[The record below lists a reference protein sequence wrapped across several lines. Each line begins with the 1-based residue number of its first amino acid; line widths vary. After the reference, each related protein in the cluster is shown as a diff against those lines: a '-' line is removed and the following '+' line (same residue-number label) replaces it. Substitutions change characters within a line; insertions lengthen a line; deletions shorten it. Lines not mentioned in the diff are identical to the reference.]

1 MAQLIELPHVGESVV
16 EGTIGKWLKQPGDR
30 VERYDP
36 LVEVVTDKVTMEVPS
51 PVSGELLRIIAQ
63 EGETVPMGA
72 PIAEV
77 EDGSGPTTSHT
88 PAASAALA
96 ATPAPA
102 TAPTP
107 APSAA
112 PAPATPT
119 SYLITDARPVGPTG
133 GSAVEA
139 QSQES
144 EQPPAEPAP
153 TATISPTLIRAVDQD
168 RETTVERAPNR
179 LSPAVRR
186 LAAEHNLDVD
196 RIAGTGMGGRVTR
209 NDVLRYL
216 EQQAAAVPTAAPAT
230 APSTAATAA
239 APTTPSI
246 DEERVALTPVRRMI
260 ADAMVRSVTQIPH
273 AWSMVE
279 VDITDLV
286 GLRNGERDRF
296 RAREGVNLTYLP
308 FALKAVA
315 TALKDNPTMNA
326 SWGDDCI
333 ILKRRINLGIAVAA
347 PTGLVVPVIHD
358 ADRLSISGL
367 AHAVADLSERAR
379 GGTLRLEDVQ
389 GGTFTVNNTGAL
401 GSVLGGPII
410 NHPQAGILTTEA
422 VQQRPVVIN
431 DAIAIRWMMNLCL
444 SFDHRINDGAESGAF
459 MQSVKDRLEAM
470 DGDTPIY

>member
-16 EGTIGKWLKQPGDR
+16 EGTIGKWLKQPGDH

-51 PVSGELLRIIAQ
+51 PVAGELLRIIAQ

-77 EDGSGPTTSHT
+77 EDGSGPATGEP
-88 PAASAALA
+88 PAAAM
-96 ATPAPA
+96 APA
-102 TAPTP
+102 TATTTAPTP
-107 APSAA
+107 APTAA
-112 PAPATPT
+112 PASPTPT

-139 QSQES
+139 QSQED
-144 EQPPAEPAP
+144 EPAPAEPAP
-153 TATISPTLIRAVDQD
+153 AASVPPTVIRAVDQD
-168 RETTVERAPNR
+168 RESAVERAPNR

-216 EQQAAAVPTAAPAT
+216 ETQSATVATVAPETAPRVAAP
-230 APSTAATAA
+230 AA
-239 APTTPSI
+239 APTTPSA

-279 VDITDLV
+279 VDITELV
-286 GLRNGERDRF
+286 GLRNRERDQF

-379 GGTLRLEDVQ
+379 GGTLRLEHVQ

-431 DAIAIRWMMNLCL
+431 NAIAIRWMMNLCL

-470 DGDTPIY
+470 DGNTPIY